1 MEEADMTW
9 NSGES
14 GGPGA
19 GAGRLYRDSKN
30 RVILGVCAG
39 IADYFGINPWV
50 VRVLAIIGF
59 VIFTPP
65 TMIGYVIL
73 ALLLPKAP
81 QRVYRTPGEEHF
93 WTQVRVDPAG
103 SFSELRHRFR
113 ELEQRLR
120 NIESYV
126 TSEAYRVNRE
136 INDLER

>member
-1 MEEADMTW
+1 MTW

-14 GGPGA
+14 GGA
-19 GAGRLYRDSKN
+19 GASRLYRDNRN

-39 IADYFGINPWV
+39 IADYFGINPWA
-50 VRVLAIIGF
+50 VRVLAIIGL

-65 TMIGYVIL
+65 TIIAYVLL

-81 QRVYRTPGEEHF
+81 QRRYRTAGEELF

-120 NIESYV
+120 TIESYV

-136 INDLER
+136 INDLDR

>member
-9 NSGES
+9 KSGES

-19 GAGRLYRDSKN
+19 GASRLYRDSKN

-39 IADYFGINPWV
+39 IAGYFGINPWV
-50 VRVLAIIGF
+50 VRVLAIIGL

-65 TMIGYVIL
+65 TIIGYVIL

-81 QRVYRTPGEEHF
+81 QRAYRTPGEERF
-93 WTQVRVDPAG
+93 WTQVRVDPQG

-120 NIESYV
+120 SMESYV
-126 TSEAYRVNRE
+126 TSEAYRVSKE

>member
-9 NSGES
+9 NSGGS
-14 GGPGA
+14 GA
-19 GAGRLYRDSKN
+19 DASRLYRDSNN
-30 RVILGVCAG
+30 RFILGVCAG
-39 IADYFGINPWV
+39 IASYFGISPWV
-50 VRVLAIIGF
+50 VRVLAIIGLA
-59 VIFTPP
+59 IFTPP
-65 TMIGYVIL
+65 TIIGYVIL

-81 QRVYRTPGEEHF
+81 QQVYRTPGEERF

-113 ELEQRLR
+113 EMEQRLR
-120 NIESYV
+120 NIEAYV

>member
-9 NSGES
+9 NSGR
-14 GGPGA
+14 PGA
-19 GAGRLYRDSKN
+19 GAGRLYRDSEN
-30 RVILGVCAG
+30 RFILGVCAG
-39 IADYFGINPWV
+39 IASYFAINPWI
-50 VRVLAIIGF
+50 VRVLAIIGLL
-59 VIFTPP
+59 IFTPP
-65 TMIGYVIL
+65 TIIGYVIL

-81 QRVYRTPGEEHF
+81 RPVYRTPGEERF

-113 ELEQRLR
+113 EMELRLR